1 MHDIY
6 SFYRH
11 KLPTMCSVHGINF
24 RLIFSG
30 EICLTEQT
38 GGTALTE
45 ETLQSAVTLASKQ
58 AQEIQ
63 QALKALR

>member
-1 MHDIY
+1 MIY
-6 SFYRH
+6 IQFLQTQAPDH
-11 KLPTMCSVHGINF
+11 VHGINF